1 MPACFCIANE
11 RTDFM
16 TTIFVYG
23 TLKRGFCREEYL
35 TNQKFL
41 GKAIT
46 PSLYALV
53 DCGDYPGLICVD
65 DSSPQRLAR
74 SIHGE
79 LYEVDDV
86 CLRELD
92 KVEDV
97 DGGLYRFDKIQIE
110 SVIPNRD
117 DQMSQNRQ
125 PIFTY
130 FYAKDATSFPDCG
143 NAWTKK

>member
-1 MPACFCIANE
+1 
-11 RTDFM
+11 M

-23 TLKRGFCREEYL
+23 TLKRGFCREKYL
-35 TNQKFL
+35 TKQEL
-41 GKAIT
+41 IGEAIT
-46 PSLYALV
+46 QPRYALV

-65 DSSPQRLAR
+65 DSDQQRLAR

-79 LYEVDDV
+79 LYEVDDH
-86 CLRELD
+86 CLRKLD

-97 DGGLYRFDKIQIE
+97 DGGLYRFDKVQIE

-130 FYAKDATSFPDCG
+130 FYAKNTTDFPDCG
-143 NAWTKK
+143 NTWTKK